1 MMILENKKILIF
13 GSNSAIPYSIA
24 EKLKIN
30 GASIIFVSNEY
41 TENAGISQNIKN
53 EIIHFSYQV
62 IENISELFNEHL
74 IKFSPF
80 DGLVFAGGI
89 GGVRPIKLNQPNFVM
104 DMFSANVFSFME
116 IVRQASKKGFLKDG
130 SSIVALSS
138 VSSIKGLK
146 SKSAYSASKAALEGA
161 VRSFAAELAVRK
173 IRVNVIQKGWVSS
186 DMNLDFIKDNVQ
198 LSEEDDFKKQVLG
211 AIEPDEIAD
220 LVSFL
225 LGDNVKRI
233 TGTSILI
240 DGGYTL

>member
-1 MMILENKKILIF
+1 LEDKKILIF
-13 GSNSAIPYSIA
+13 GSNSAIPCSIA
-24 EKLKIN
+24 ENLKIK
-30 GASIIFVSNEY
+30 GAKIIFISNEIN
-41 TENAGISQNIKN
+41 ENEGFIQNIKKDLV
-53 EIIHFSYQV
+53 HFNYHF
-62 IENISELFNEHL
+62 IENISGLFSEQL
-74 IKFSPF
+74 IKYSPF
-80 DGLVFAGGI
+80 DGIVFAGGI
-89 GGVRPIKLNQPNFVM
+89 GGVRPIKLNQPSFVM

-116 IVRQASKKGFLKDG
+116 IVRQAAKKGFLNDG

-138 VSSIKGLK
+138 VSSVKGLK

-186 DMNLDFIKDNVQ
+186 DMNLGFIKDNIQ

-225 LGDNVKRI
+225 LSDNVKSI
-233 TGTSILI
+233 TGTSIII

>member
-1 MMILENKKILIF
+1 MKFEGKKILIF
-13 GSNSAIPYSIA
+13 GSNSAIPQSIA
-24 EKLKIN
+24 EDLIVK
-30 GASIIFVSNEY
+30 GASIIFISNEVHEDARISKITKDY
-41 TENAGISQNIKN
+41 LVHFNYHITESIGT
-53 EIIHFSYQV
+53 
-62 IENISELFNEHL
+62 LFNEQL
-74 IKFSPF
+74 LRFSPF
-80 DGLVFAGGI
+80 DGIVFAGGI
-89 GGVRPIKLNQPNFVM
+89 GGVRPIKLNQPNFVV

-138 VSSIKGLK
+138 VSSVKGLK

-173 IRVNVIQKGWVSS
+173 IRVNGIQKGWVSS
-186 DMNLDFIKDNVQ
+186 DMNLGFIKDNIQ

-211 AIEPDEIAD
+211 AIDPEEIAH

-225 LGDNVKRI
+225 LSDNVKRI

>member
-1 MMILENKKILIF
+1 MILDDKKILIF
-13 GSNSAIPYSIA
+13 GNNSAIPSSIV
-24 EKLKIN
+24 ELLKIKKARTVFISN
-30 GASIIFVSNEY
+30 QVDENNIIP
-41 TENAGISQNIKN
+41 QNIKKDFVQFN
-53 EIIHFSYQV
+53 YNIV
-62 IENISELFNEHL
+62 ENIPLLFDEHL
-74 IKFSPF
+74 NKLAPF

-89 GGVRPIKLNQPNFVM
+89 GGVRPVKLNQPNFVM

-116 IVRQASKKGFLKDG
+116 IVRHTSKKGFLNDG

-161 VRSFAAELAVRK
+161 VRSFAAELAARK

-186 DMNLDFIKDNVQ
+186 DMNLGFIKDNIQ
-198 LSEEDDFKKQVLG
+198 LSEDDDFKKQVLG
-211 AIEPDEIAD
+211 AIEPEEIAY

-225 LGDNVKRI
+225 LSDNVKSI